1 MEVDDKMKTKTT
13 SPGQVWTLLGELMEK
28 SVMSVPPSVSVEEAM
43 KEIESKLKGDQ
54 ITASELVDALWFA
67 NTMTPYSKEPKTSFS
82 CLSSMVKMINERK
95 LVDEWLLRE
104 RLEPEILEVSGL
116 VRTAQWWSKKVVITN
131 TRIFYTQR
139 KFNLLREESEG
150 FSKLLVELVDLA
162 VEPDLTDED
171 ACSRRVQTV
180 QSLIG
185 FFDLDP
191 TRVID
196 IALTALEIR
205 DQRLPIDSPASFKLP
220 LFFNKLLRQYRIEYI
235 TQLIGF
241 KLQRYHEA
249 KDGAKQDN
257 VEKEGS
263 RSDDRTLMPVL
274 NVSALLVRE
283 GLVELDNLWPHLS
296 PQDPASGEEDP
307 LCLLETTFRE
317 KCKALAKKVQIVSLA
332 KDEIEKELTNEE
344 ELELLQ
350 RGPYEGSNC
359 QKIGLL
365 AASLRLGDWSTA
377 EVVITRLGTETTS
390 LDVALHGSVAQ
401 ALTSLADSILAQAGN
416 YAGSASHGSRK
427 RGHLPLGSMEQGIVP
442 PLSDVEGWVKDPSSH
457 PLYDMLK
464 VLRSN
469 CYRDTRFLFRLTRFF
484 ASIEKKESIHPDL
497 FDLIVRDMLLPGVS
511 LTRCNAPLSVEFW
524 EAIQSV
530 PLDKRF
536 EYYHWLRREAVA
548 QNPILLVVN
557 AMTAKETRGVLR
569 RLTKDNEKHTG
580 RSLAKIAHGN
590 CMPVFDAML
599 EQVKSYENIIP
610 PLVESLR
617 YVTNL
622 AFDTLLYSCVQQ
634 LSNRDR
640 DRLKQDGT
648 NIAQWFANLCAFSG
662 LVLRRY
668 PASLEMKAFLGF
680 AFNSMQEGDPL
691 VIFLLS
697 EVVSSMTGISII
709 EELSLSQIESL
720 NAGPILKDIVITN
733 VLSAGGTTIS
743 AKKSE
748 TKLRDELFASGLT
761 SHLPIAVE
769 QQRQDIIFS
778 ADFRSRPLKIIGNVY
793 DRCQDFLTLYS
804 EFLQHQN
811 ATKGTKSKRLSVL
824 GVGDLVAYNVE
835 PDIAF
840 QLNRYQMDYLELELD
855 GGEKLAENE
864 ADEVKDGKA
873 ENAMDESEDKTEA
886 TEKPTEN
893 GTEKDQQQ
901 SFSLDFPLPEHII
914 KNLSPEF
921 YTTFWCL
928 SLYDIYFSK
937 TAYETEIN
945 KRNNVLRESPPSE
958 VGTEQTERNKTMKT
972 ELSQLEKESKDHEA
986 HTKAIF
992 KRLRARK
999 SKFFPG
1005 GGNKLE
1011 LVNVFL
1017 ERCVVPRCIAS
1028 QSDSV
1033 YTARF
1038 VIDVMV
1044 ELDVEEFNIVAYI
1057 STLCRSV
1064 GQLVFAC
1071 TEAEASRFGRFLCET
1086 LTVTEKWRTNKKLFE
1101 SECLPKACFDF
1112 QSKDGH
1118 AGFVLIMNRMNQH
1131 LAKAFHVALEST
1143 EYMQV
1148 RNALVVL
1155 IAIQSV
1161 FPKTEDVRSIIVDRV
1176 DKLRNGDREDIRL
1189 MSTSYFAM
1197 LEAGK
1202 RQGKSEGVKSSS
1214 TKSKKKPVESTKT
1227 APPTKS
1233 NAKVAEKGSSGKPKS
1248 TADDVEKDGPKTN
1261 DRENRSTNDSNRDN
1275 KREAKKDDDK
1285 RGGEE
1290 PRPDQKR
1297 RDEKPNFN
1305 NEPAMSPRSMY
1316 SETIRGRTGG
1326 RTWELKPK
1334 GSGDAPRMISKA
1346 LPQLETSS
1354 GGYRDDRRSPVSRRN
1369 DMKDGRDGDHLDRP
1383 GNAPERQKRHRGRD
1397 SDGEIGEDDQMKR
1410 RRAESLSPNRFD
1422 QKRSR
1427 GPPNRDDNR
1436 RMEYGPSRPVS
1447 PRGQLHRSDS
1457 GQNFGMRG
1465 SDREPRM
1472 YPPGSQRGPLPGN
1485 RAPVQA
1491 RLRRPGGRD
1500 DRR

>member
-1 MEVDDKMKTKTT
+1 
-13 SPGQVWTLLGELMEK
+13 
-28 SVMSVPPSVSVEEAM
+28 
-43 KEIESKLKGDQ
+43 
-54 ITASELVDALWFA
+54 
-67 NTMTPYSKEPKTSFS
+67 
-82 CLSSMVKMINERK
+82 
-95 LVDEWLLRE
+95 
-104 RLEPEILEVSGL
+104 
-116 VRTAQWWSKKVVITN
+116 
-131 TRIFYTQR
+131 
-139 KFNLLREESEG
+139 
-150 FSKLLVELVDLA
+150 
-162 VEPDLTDED
+162 
-171 ACSRRVQTV
+171 
-180 QSLIG
+180 
-185 FFDLDP
+185 
-191 TRVID
+191 
-196 IALTALEIR
+196 
-205 DQRLPIDSPASFKLP
+205 
-220 LFFNKLLRQYRIEYI
+220 
-235 TQLIGF
+235 
-241 KLQRYHEA
+241 
-249 KDGAKQDN
+249 
-257 VEKEGS
+257 
-263 RSDDRTLMPVL
+263 
-274 NVSALLVRE
+274 
-283 GLVELDNLWPHLS
+283 
-296 PQDPASGEEDP
+296 
-307 LCLLETTFRE
+307 
-317 KCKALAKKVQIVSLA
+317 
-332 KDEIEKELTNEE
+332 
-344 ELELLQ
+344 
-350 RGPYEGSNC
+350 
-359 QKIGLL
+359 
-365 AASLRLGDWSTA
+365 
-377 EVVITRLGTETTS
+377 
-390 LDVALHGSVAQ
+390 
-401 ALTSLADSILAQAGN
+401 
-416 YAGSASHGSRK
+416 
-427 RGHLPLGSMEQGIVP
+427 
-442 PLSDVEGWVKDPSSH
+442 
-457 PLYDMLK
+457 MLK

-484 ASIEKKESIHPDL
+484 ASIENKESIHPDL
-497 FDLIVRDMLLPGVS
+497 FDLIVRDILLPGVS
-511 LTRCNAPLSVEFW
+511 LTRCNAPLSVELW

-530 PLDKRF
+530 SLDKRF
-536 EYYHWLRREAVA
+536 EYYHWLQREALA
-548 QNPILLVVN
+548 QNPILLVAN

-590 CMPVFDAML
+590 CIPVFDAML

-622 AFDTLLYSCVQQ
+622 AFDTLLYSCIQQ

-668 PASLEMKAFLGF
+668 PASLEMKAFLAF
-680 AFNSMQEGDPL
+680 AFNSMQDGDPL

-743 AKKSE
+743 SKKSE
-748 TKLRDELFASGLT
+748 SKLRDELFASGLT

-811 ATKGTKSKRLSVL
+811 ATKGTKNKRLSVL

-840 QLNRYQMDYLELELD
+840 QLNRYQMDYLELEFD
-855 GGEKLAENE
+855 GGKKLGENDVGE
-864 ADEVKDGKA
+864 AQDKKTET
-873 ENAMDESEDKTEA
+873 AMDESEDKTEA
-886 TEKPTEN
+886 PEKPTEN
-893 GTEKDQQQ
+893 GTEKHQQQ

-928 SLYDIYFSK
+928 SLYDICFSK
-937 TAYETEIN
+937 SAYETEMN
-945 KRNNVLRESPPSE
+945 KRNHVLRESPPSE
-958 VGTEQTERNKTMKT
+958 VRMEQTERSKTMKT

-986 HTKAIF
+986 HTQAIF
-992 KRLRARK
+992 QRLRARK

-1064 GQLVFAC
+1064 GQLIFAC

-1176 DKLRNGDREDIRL
+1176 DKLRQGDREDIRL

-1202 RQGKSEGVKSSS
+1202 RQGKSDIAKSSS
-1214 TKSKKKPVESTKT
+1214 TKSKKKPIDSTKT
-1227 APPTKS
+1227 GLPTKS
-1233 NAKVAEKGSSGKPKS
+1233 NAKAAEKGTSVKPKN
-1248 TADDVEKDGPKTN
+1248 TADDVEKDGPKTS
-1261 DRENRSTNDSNRDN
+1261 DRENRSTNDSTRDN
-1275 KREAKKDDDK
+1275 KRESKKDDEK
-1285 RGGEE
+1285 RAGEE
-1290 PRPDQKR
+1290 PRSDVKR

-1334 GSGDAPRMISKA
+1334 GSGDASRMISKA
-1346 LPQLETSS
+1346 LPQMEPPAS

-1465 SDREPRM
+1465 ADREPRM
-1472 YPPGSQRGPLPGN
+1472 YPPGSQRGPMPGN